1 MKMIFEMLVALDG
14 NDSLKR
20 ILVKDKTV
28 DENGAAHGRGKER
41 DDPRT
46 ADAGRNYL
54 MTREDVDKWSKE
66 VLATLVKPP
75 VRFPPLISA
84 ISLIPFIPE
93 EQGQG

>member
-28 DENGAAHGRGKER
+28 DENGTVHGRGKER

-75 VRFPPLISA
+75 VQFPPLISA